1 MRVIPAGRFTAQSVE
16 RRLTVTIRIVV
27 AVFSLFLLS
36 TISITGVSA
45 YHSYLLSVQQLR
57 AGLTKAPSMPQKG
70 FILIDVRSAEEHA
83 TGFIPGTDL
92 NIEFRDIQARHREI
106 GAQLEDHLVVYC
118 QSGHRSNIAAE
129 TLADLGY
136 RHVYNVTG
144 SMNAWLAA
152 GFPVESGHR

>member
-1 MRVIPAGRFTAQSVE
+1 MTMRLFITLASLLLLT
-16 RRLTVTIRIVV
+16 TVTI
-27 AVFSLFLLS
+27 
-36 TISITGVSA
+36 GDVSA
-45 YHSYLLSVQQLR
+45 YHSYLLTVQQLR
-57 AGLTKAPSMPQKG
+57 AGLTKGPSMSQKG

-83 TGFIPGTDL
+83 AGFIPGTDM
-92 NIEFRDIQARHREI
+92 NIDFREIKARHRDL

-144 SMNAWLAA
+144 SMNAWLEA
-152 GFPVESGHR
+152 GYPVESGRR